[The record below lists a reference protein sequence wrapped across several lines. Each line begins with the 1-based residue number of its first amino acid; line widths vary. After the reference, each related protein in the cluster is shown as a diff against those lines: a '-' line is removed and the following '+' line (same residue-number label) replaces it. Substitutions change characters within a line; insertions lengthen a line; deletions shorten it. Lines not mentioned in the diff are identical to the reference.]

1 MRRGCLAWAGAM
13 AIWLALGALPA
24 AAAEPSELYVKGDIG
39 VSFGTGDATGR
50 NDGLSRSDSGEDED
64 ASPVYGV
71 ALGVRF
77 ALNRALPWRWRT
89 PEMRLPYWPGRHI
102 ECGGGESGF
111 PEWPVSFELE
121 YLRGRNYDYDTR
133 SFTARDPYRAEV
145 DSWTTTG
152 NLRLDVPVR
161 SAVQQLFGRVP
172 FLDPLSV
179 YLAAGAGVARN
190 ELEASQ
196 ALSRGTDESYE
207 LAWHG
212 GVGLGYQLSERVR
225 WSAGWRYVDL
235 GSVDAT
241 LKDNGS
247 PANRTGSYSAD
258 LRTHEFTTSLT
269 FAFWRVSFLGDDY

>member
-1 MRRGCLAWAGAM
+1 MRRGCLAYAGAM
-13 AIWLALGALPA
+13 AIWLAVGALPA
-24 AAAEPSELYVKGDIG
+24 SAAEPSELYFKGDIG

-50 NDGLSRSDSGEDED
+50 NDGLARTNSGEDED

-77 ALNRALPWRWRT
+77 AMNRALPWRWRT
-89 PEMRLPYWPGRHI
+89 PEMRIPYWPGRHI
-102 ECGGGESGF
+102 ECGGEESGF

-121 YLRGRNYDYDTR
+121 HLRGRNYDYDTR
-133 SFTARDPYRAEV
+133 SFAPRDPYRAEV

-172 FLDPLSV
+172 VLDPLSV
-179 YLAAGAGVARN
+179 YLTAGAGVAYN

-207 LAWHG
+207 LAWQG
-212 GVGLGYQLSERVR
+212 GVGFGYQLTERVR
-225 WSAGWRYVDL
+225 WSAGWRYVDM
-235 GSVDAT
+235 GSVEAT
-241 LKDNGS
+241 LTDNAS

-258 LRTHEFTTSLT
+258 LRAHEFATSLT